1 MIRLSTL
8 LWFGLAAV
16 TGFGLFHL
24 KHEVQALEDELIRLN
39 RSILAE
45 HEAIHVLKAE
55 WSYVNQPQRLQ
66 ALANRHLDL
75 KPMRP
80 EQLGSVADVPV
91 RGASDDTATPVP
103 DNLAKQSAPAAKG
116 PAARKN
122 ERAAGGE
129 ALRIARRPPSAMAP
143 SGQAQ
148 PSLAGH
154 PYWAKDQR

>member
-8 LWFGLAAV
+8 LWFGLALV

-24 KHEVQALEDELIRLN
+24 KYEVQALEDELVRLN

-75 KPMRP
+75 RPMRP
-80 EQLGSVADVPV
+80 EQLGSVADIPP
-91 RGASDDTATPVP
+91 RSMSEESAAPTR
-103 DNLAKQSAPAAKG
+103 KAPAAG
-116 PAARKN
+116 KN
-122 ERAAGGE
+122 ERSAATE
-129 ALRIARRPPSAMAP
+129 TLQIVRRPPLPMAP
-143 SGQAQ
+143 AGQAQ
-148 PSLAGH
+148 PSFASH
-154 PYWAKDQR
+154 PHSSEGRR

>member
-24 KHEVQALEDELIRLN
+24 KYEVQALEDDLVRLN

-80 EQLGSVADVPV
+80 EQLGSVADVPA
-91 RGASDDTATPVP
+91 RGAVDEPAALDPTTRGTRAAPVGKAPGANKNDRSANSEALHIVRQPPKAT
-103 DNLAKQSAPAAKG
+103 APAG
-116 PAARKN
+116 R
-122 ERAAGGE
+122 G
-129 ALRIARRPPSAMAP
+129 
-143 SGQAQ
+143 Q
-148 PSLAGH
+148 PSLATH
-154 PYWAKDQR
+154 PYSSEERR

>member
-8 LWFGLAAV
+8 LWFGLALV

-24 KHEVQALEDELIRLN
+24 KYEVQALEDELVRLN

-75 KPMRP
+75 RPMRRCARMP
-80 EQLGSVADVPV
+80 ILSSPG
-91 RGASDDTATPVP
+91 
-103 DNLAKQSAPAAKG
+103 
-116 PAARKN
+116 ARKT
-122 ERAAGGE
+122 G
-129 ALRIARRPPSAMAP
+129 
-143 SGQAQ
+143 
-148 PSLAGH
+148 
-154 PYWAKDQR
+154 